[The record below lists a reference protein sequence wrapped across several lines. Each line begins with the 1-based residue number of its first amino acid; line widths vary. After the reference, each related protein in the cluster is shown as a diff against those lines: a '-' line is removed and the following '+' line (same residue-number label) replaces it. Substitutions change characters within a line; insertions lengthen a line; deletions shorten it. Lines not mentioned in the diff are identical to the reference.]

1 MTNYQRKLSQY
12 GVARIIK
19 KTTSIVVAICYCI
32 QYTGIADGRTKDHFK
47 LGFRRN
53 FFFVSRT
60 IRRGIIIVLLAS
72 SHLQKNEFTPVSL
85 INIIRY
91 VNLRHVGSDPRP
103 GFFVIF

>member
-1 MTNYQRKLSQY
+1 MGLLGLLKKLQY
-12 GVARIIK
+12 SRGDLFLYPIH
-19 KTTSIVVAICYCI
+19 
-32 QYTGIADGRTKDHFK
+32 GIADGHTKDHFK

-91 VNLRHVGSDPRP
+91 VNLRHVGSDPVP
-103 GFFVIF
+103 VSSLYFE